1 MLIHLQGTDYPTEA
15 NVRLFSSAE
24 YSSHLIFKYTTET
37 LVYKLWWQMQI
48 SDMFWLWQAVEVS
61 LFAVCAPAV
70 AAATG
75 RASVSGRRRLRFP
88 GRSPHFHSKL
98 VRPVSVF
105 SKISA
110 LHRPVKPMKVWN
122 AAIEAFALL
131 VSISPYQRWE
141 EGCSE
146 LYDPNPKKDRMLHKM
161 CIKS

>member
-1 MLIHLQGTDYPTEA
+1 
-15 NVRLFSSAE
+15 
-24 YSSHLIFKYTTET
+24 
-37 LVYKLWWQMQI
+37 MQI

-88 GRSPHFHSKL
+88 GRSLHFHSKL

-105 SKISA
+105 FKISA
-110 LHRPVKPMKVWN
+110 LHRPVKPMKEWTV
-122 AAIEAFALL
+122 AIEAFALL

-141 EGCSE
+141 EGFSE
-146 LYDPNPKKDRMLHKM
+146 LYDPNPKKVLRKM
-161 CIKS
+161 YINS